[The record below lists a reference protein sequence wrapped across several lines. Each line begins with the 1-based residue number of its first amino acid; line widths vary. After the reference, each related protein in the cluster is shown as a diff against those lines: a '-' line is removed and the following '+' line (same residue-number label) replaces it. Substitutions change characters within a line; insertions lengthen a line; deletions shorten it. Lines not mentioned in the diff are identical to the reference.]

1 VISDYTGATK
11 TVTLGAGTTF
21 TATTTDNIAIFPPV
35 NVSKWAGIAVT
46 TSTTTTLPEVD
57 VKSISDDAT
66 AANNAELMFDG
77 TGYAGGTTKLAVDL
91 VSILGTALT
100 ETAGQIA
107 AAFKQFF
114 DVGTPTGTMKAIT
127 NVVTCT
133 TNTDMLTTAAIL
145 AAVADGTLTVQDS
158 LKLSNAANAG
168 KTAGPVPGTAGT
180 VTLKNTA
187 GTKTRVST
195 SVDTS
200 GYRTT
205 DPTLDLS

>member
-1 VISDYTGATK
+1 MNLIQFFGTVI
-11 TVTLGAGTTF
+11 
-21 TATTTDNIAIFPPV
+21 
-35 NVSKWAGIAVT
+35 
-46 TSTTTTLPEVD
+46 
-57 VKSISDDAT
+57 
-66 AANNAELMFDG
+66 
-77 TGYAGGTTKLAVDL
+77 
-91 VSILGTALT
+91 T

-107 AAFKQFF
+107 AAFSQFF
-114 DVGTPTGTMKAIT
+114 NVASPTGTMKAIT

-133 TNTDMLTTAAIL
+133 TNTDMRGTDGAYTGTPPTVAAIADAVMDETATGHTGALKDVYDNAIQIGAAGAGLTALPAALL
-145 AAVADGTLTVQDS
+145 ATVADGTLTVADS

-180 VTLKNTA
+180 VTLLNTA

-205 DPTLDLS
+205 NPTLDLS